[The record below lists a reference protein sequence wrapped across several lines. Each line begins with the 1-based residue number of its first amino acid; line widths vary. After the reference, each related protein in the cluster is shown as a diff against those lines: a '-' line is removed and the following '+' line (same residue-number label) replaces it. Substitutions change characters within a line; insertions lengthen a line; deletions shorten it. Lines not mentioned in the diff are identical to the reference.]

1 MKNKPNST
9 IHHGSFQIVLFCAFL
24 SLFFFSC
31 RSEEC
36 EKNRKI
42 RIAAM
47 EAALSQSYSD
57 SVAVHEY
64 AEKSIDAIIDKF
76 GCESLKKPNLLP
88 DQQKELIKEVEEDN
102 KELIERLEK
111 SHR

>member
-1 MKNKPNST
+1 MVT
-9 IHHGSFQIVLFCAFL
+9 
-24 SLFFFSC
+24 
-31 RSEEC
+31 
-36 EKNRKI
+36 
-42 RIAAM
+42 
-47 EAALSQSYSD
+47 ALNQSYSD
-57 SVAVHEY
+57 SLAVREY

-88 DQQKELIKEVEEDN
+88 DQQKELLKEVEENN